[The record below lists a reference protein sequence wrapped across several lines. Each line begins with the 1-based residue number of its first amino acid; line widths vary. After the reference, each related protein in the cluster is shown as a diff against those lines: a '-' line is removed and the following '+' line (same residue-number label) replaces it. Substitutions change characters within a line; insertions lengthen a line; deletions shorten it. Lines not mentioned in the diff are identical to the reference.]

1 MELFDNFL
9 ERIKSEKQFRET
21 IIDSLCHGIKESSQF
36 RDTIEYVIENK
47 LDTIQQKTDVL
58 YEDEE
63 DILVLILPSIRR
75 VWGKV
80 FVETPKIFEMPK
92 VVTQVPGYVPD
103 KRLELYQ
110 LSFNI
115 NDFVDYLIDMFVK
128 SNNLLKDF
136 EYLDKTQETL
146 TLIVDNYV
154 AKLINGV
161 TTCNDIELEIERLKK
176 ELQRENSLKEI
187 LGDD

>member
-21 IIDSLCHGIKESSQF
+21 IIDSLCYGIKESSQF
-36 RDTIEYVIENK
+36 RDTIEYVIKNK

-103 KRLELYQ
+103 KRLEMYQ
-110 LSFNI
+110 LSFSI
-115 NDFVDYLIDMFVK
+115 DEFIDYLIDMFNK
-128 SNNLLKDF
+128 TKNLLIDF

-154 AKLINGV
+154 AKLIHNV
-161 TTCNDIELEIERLKK
+161 TNCDDISQEIRDLKIK
-176 ELQRENSLKEI
+176 KVV
-187 LGDD
+187 